1 MIRGVS
7 ARHDARHSRALRWQA
22 GRLAGIACALMLLS
36 GTAPA
41 ADDEVRAK
49 RQALFDAHCA
59 ECHGADRLGGI
70 GPALLPENLGRL
82 RREDAHTVIAEGLP
96 ATQMPA
102 FGHVLNDQEVAA
114 LVELVYTPLEH
125 VPDWSLAE
133 IAASRIVHVED
144 AAGLPDTPQ
153 FSADPENIFL
163 VVETGDH
170 HVTVLD
176 GDRFEPIHRF
186 RSRHALHGG
195 PKYSPDGRFVFVASR
210 DGWISRFDLYNLK
223 VTHEIRA
230 GINTRNVALS
240 GDGRYV
246 LVGNYLPHTLV
257 VLDANDL
264 HPVQRIPVRDQ
275 SGEASSRVSAVYQ
288 AAPRD
293 SFVVALRDVP
303 EIWELFY
310 DADHVPQGAQPV
322 AGAEGDA
329 GFAVRRILLSEP
341 MDDFFFA
348 PGYQQLL
355 GAARDAGRSVAVDL
369 DSGREI
375 GAVAIEGMPHLASG
389 ITWEYQGR
397 TVMATPHLREAAVSI
412 VDMDTWEIIR
422 RIETQGPGFFLRSHE
437 NSRYAW
443 VDVFFGPNRDLMHV
457 IDKETLEIVRTLRPE
472 EGKTA
477 AHVEFTRDGS
487 HALVSI
493 WEMDGALVVY
503 DAQSF
508 EEVKR
513 LPMRRPSGK
522 YNVSNKIYRSPGTS
536 H

>member
-1 MIRGVS
+1 MTPETTAHQR
-7 ARHDARHSRALRWQA
+7 SRALGA
-22 GRLAGIACALMLLS
+22 GRHARRVALLASLLAVMV
-36 GTAPA
+36 APA
-41 ADDEVRAK
+41 ASGDDGIRADA
-49 RQALFDAHCA
+49 RTLFDTHCSA
-59 ECHGADRLGGI
+59 CHGTDRLGGI

-82 RREDAHTVIAEGLP
+82 SEDDAHAAIADGLP

-102 FGHVLNDQEVAA
+102 FGDMLDEQEVAS
-114 LVELVYTPLEH
+114 LVEYIYTPLEH
-125 VPDWSLAE
+125 VPEWRLAE
-133 IAASRIVHVED
+133 IADSHLVHVED
-144 AAGLPDTPQ
+144 TTALSDQPRFD
-153 FSADPENIFL
+153 ADPENIFL

-176 GDRFEPIHRF
+176 GDSFEPIHRF
-186 RSRHALHGG
+186 KSRHALHGG
-195 PKYSPDGRFVFVASR
+195 PKYSPDGRYVFLASR
-210 DGWISRFDLYNLK
+210 DGWISRFDLYNLR

-230 GINTRNVALS
+230 GINTRNLALS

-264 HPVQRIPVRDQ
+264 QPLQRIPVRDQ
-275 SGEASSRVSAVYQ
+275 SGESSSRVSAVYQ
-288 AAPRD
+288 AAPRG
-293 SFVVALRDVP
+293 SFIAALRDVP

-310 DADHVPQGAQPV
+310 DPANTPDGAEPV
-322 AGAEGDA
+322 AGAEGNT
-329 GFAVRRILLSEP
+329 GFAVRRILLDDP
-341 MDDFFFA
+341 MDDFFFD
-348 PGYQQLL
+348 PDYRRLL

-369 DSGREI
+369 DAGTEI
-375 GAVAIEGMPHLASG
+375 GSVPIDGMPHLASG

-397 TVMATPHLREAAVSI
+397 TVMATPHLREAAVSV
-412 VDMDTWEIIR
+412 VDMDSWEVIR
-422 RIETQGPGFFLRSHE
+422 RIETAGPGFFLRSHE

-457 IDKETLEIVRTLRPE
+457 IDKKTLEIVETLRPE
-472 EGKTA
+472 EGQTA

-503 DAQSF
+503 DAESL
-508 EEVKR
+508 EEVER